1 MRVILPLLLCAV
13 LTGVGVVVGWVN
25 DGSPL
30 TATLLLL
37 EPLLLVVG
45 IWTATIARWRG
56 ASGVSLG
63 ISFGLVGATLAV
75 RLPYPTVPPELSP
88 PEWTDPV
95 HRCAAAIDMPVDPVR
110 ILQWTLDGAVTRD
123 DVLATVRAAQA
134 DVVVLHRV
142 TDPTL
147 FDEVAEAFGGESRLR
162 GADGGAT
169 GILASG
175 GFHPCGGASEWTDP
189 EATDTSV
196 QFVGVPPETIFPLVV
211 TRIHSATGGEP
222 GRLASLQ
229 RTLSVLSGVQG
240 ASTVV
245 VADAPA
251 PRSSRD
257 LSLEFGRIGLA
268 SVPVPPTWPA
278 RMGPVPLLTVHPFTR
293 VWIGPIWRVVRTQR
307 AVARVG
313 LHAPVVTE
321 LAGPIDGVAPA
332 PAAPRRKLDEPML
345 EEAPAEE

>member
-1 MRVILPLLLCAV
+1 MILPLLVSAV
-13 LTGVGVVVGWVN
+13 LTGVGVAVGWIN
-25 DGSPL
+25 DDSRL

-37 EPLLLVVG
+37 EPLLLVLG
-45 IWTATIARWRG
+45 IWAATIARWRG

-95 HRCAAAIDMPVDPVR
+95 HRCASAIDMPVDPVR
-110 ILQWTLDGAVTRD
+110 VLQWTLDGAVTRD

-142 TDPTL
+142 TNPTL

-162 GADGGAT
+162 GAEGGAT

-189 EATDTSV
+189 EAADTSV
-196 QFVGVPPETIFPLVV
+196 QFVGVPPDTIFPLVV
-211 TRIHSATGGEP
+211 TRIQSAMDADA
-222 GRLASLQ
+222 GRAASLRQ
-229 RTLSVLSGVQG
+229 TLSVLSGIQG

-245 VADAPA
+245 VADAPG

-268 SVPVPPTWPA
+268 SLPVPPTWPA
-278 RMGPVPLLTVHPFTR
+278 RMGVLPLLTVHPFTR
-293 VWIGPIWRVVRTQR
+293 VWVGPIWRVVRAQR
-307 AVARVG
+307 ASARVG
-313 LHAPVVTE
+313 LHAPVVIE
-321 LAGPIDGVAPA
+321 LAGPVDVVAPA
-332 PAAPRRKLDEPML
+332 PAEPRRKLDEPAI